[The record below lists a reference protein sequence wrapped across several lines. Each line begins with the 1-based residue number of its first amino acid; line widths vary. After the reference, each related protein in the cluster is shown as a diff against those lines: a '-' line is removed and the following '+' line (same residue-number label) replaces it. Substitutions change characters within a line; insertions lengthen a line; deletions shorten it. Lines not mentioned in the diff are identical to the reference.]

1 MSPIIT
7 SLQSGDYHPTI
18 IYLCYG
24 VSIISGKKFETVYE
38 WFPKRVVEVR
48 SNVLKDCP
56 RLSHDNYIY
65 FAGFYI

>member
-1 MSPIIT
+1 MSPLI
-7 SLQSGDYHPTI
+7 TI

-24 VSIISGKKFETVYE
+24 VSIIRGKKFEMVNE
-38 WFPKRVVEVR
+38 WFPKRVVEVS

-56 RLSHDNYIY
+56 RLSYDNYMY